1 MRNAAKFGI
10 IIGVLSGIWILI
22 MHFSGVYAKDA
33 VGGSNNMEWMEW
45 ASMLIPA
52 IGLYLGI
59 KSYRDHI
66 SGGRMEFF
74 EGLFEGF
81 KIIIIGGVIA
91 AFFAIVYVQLNVSV
105 MNTDYMYRISAA
117 VLIGIIFNLAISL
130 ILMNKQKHL

>member
-1 MRNAAKFGI
+1 MGNAAKYGI

-22 MHFSGVYAKDA
+22 MHFSGVYAKDVPGEA
-33 VGGSNNMEWMEW
+33 NNMEWMEW

-66 SGGRMEFF
+66 SGGKMEFF

-91 AFFAIVYVQLNVSV
+91 AFFAIVYVQLNISV

-117 VLIGIIFNLAISL
+117 VLIGILFNLAISL

>member
-1 MRNAAKFGI
+1 MGNAIKYGI

-22 MHFSGVYAKDA
+22 MHFAGVYASDPA
-33 VGGSNNMEWMEW
+33 GSSNNMAWLEWV
-45 ASMLIPA
+45 SMLIPLT
-52 IGLYLGI
+52 GLYLGI
-59 KSYRDHI
+59 KSYRDNI
-66 SGGRMEFF
+66 SGGKMEFF

-81 KIIIIGGVIA
+81 KIIIVGGVIA

-117 VLIGIIFNLAISL
+117 VLIGILFNLAISL

>member
-1 MRNAAKFGI
+1 MKNAAKYGI

-22 MHFSGVYAKDA
+22 MHVSGVYAQDA
-33 VGGSNNMEWMEW
+33 QENHNNMQWMEW

-52 IGLYLGI
+52 IGLFMGI
-59 KSYRDHI
+59 KSYRDNV
-66 SGGRMEFF
+66 SGGKMEFF

-105 MNTDYMYRISAA
+105 ENTDYMYRITAA
-117 VLIGIIFNLAISL
+117 ILIGILFNLAFSL

>member
-1 MRNAAKFGI
+1 MGHAAKYGI

-33 VGGSNNMEWMEW
+33 AGGPNNMEWMEW
-45 ASMLIPA
+45 AAMLIPA

-66 SGGRMEFF
+66 SGGKMEFF

-81 KIIIIGGVIA
+81 KIIIIGGVTA

-105 MNTDYMYRISAA
+105 MNTDYMYRITAA
-117 VLIGIIFNLAISL
+117 VLIGILFNLAISL
-130 ILMNKQKHL
+130 MLMNKQKHL

>member
-1 MRNAAKFGI
+1 MGNAAKFGI
-10 IIGVLSGIWILI
+10 ITGVLSGIWILI

-33 VGGSNNMEWMEW
+33 LGEPNNMEWMEW

-52 IGLYLGI
+52 TGLYLGI
-59 KSYRDHI
+59 KNYRDHI
-66 SGGRMEFF
+66 SGGKMEFF

-91 AFFAIVYVQLNVSV
+91 AFFAIVYVQMNISV
-105 MNTDYMYRISAA
+105 LNTDYMYRITAA
-117 VLIGIIFNLAISL
+117 VLVGILFNLVISL

>member
-1 MRNAAKFGI
+1 MGNAAKYGI

-33 VGGSNNMEWMEW
+33 AAEINNMEWMEW

-66 SGGRMEFF
+66 SGGKMEFF

-91 AFFAIVYVQLNVSV
+91 ALFAIVYVQLNISV

-117 VLIGIIFNLAISL
+117 VLIGILFNLAISL

>member
-1 MRNAAKFGI
+1 MKNAAKYGI
-10 IIGVLSGIWILI
+10 SIGVLSGIWILI
-22 MHFSGVYAKDA
+22 MHFSGVYAQDTQENP
-33 VGGSNNMEWMEW
+33 NNMQWMEW

-52 IGLYLGI
+52 IGLFTGI
-59 KSYRDHI
+59 KSYRDNV
-66 SGGRMEFF
+66 SGGKMEFF

-105 MNTDYMYRISAA
+105 ENTDYMYRITAA
-117 VLIGIIFNLAISL
+117 ILIGILFNLVFSL